1 MIAPKEMP
9 KLMLNKYATK
19 TGSAPATPMKQGNA
33 AKQGGQNSSGG
44 KKGGQDAD
52 DNLIGNK
59 RSRMSL
65 KK

>member
-9 KLMLNKYATK
+9 KVMLNKYATK
-19 TGSAPATPMKQGNA
+19 TASAPATPVKQGNA

-44 KKGGQDAD
+44 KKGSGQDD